1 MNKAR
6 VTCIIII
13 ALCLAAAGQAEIVS
27 PQSKP
32 WRVGIVGGWTLGY
45 LGILAHH
52 GMPGERIL
60 ESEILD
66 PQRLAKYDC
75 VIIGYRSQRSQDAW
89 EILEDYVREGGLVV
103 TEAFPTPSEDAIP
116 GERLKPG
123 RVPNVTFVD
132 SIGPITRGL
141 DYDVIIRTF
150 RRHGCAII
158 PEENTGTTVIAR
170 YTYDQIPPK
179 YRDDVDDH
187 FVEKRKDSEGN
198 VREIGAPAIVMRH
211 VGRGILVYSGCP
223 IGLSLSLQGDY
234 FTPLLL
240 NLLRYVSKG
249 EIHERF
255 YTGDIPRNRLLT
267 ANLQQFEPSADTLP
281 PPPETTEL
289 PDGGETVQQ
298 ATAPGEDYYAYG
310 TLTDAQA
317 EIIFDWRN
325 AEEHRKITIAGENIE
340 MMDISGGQA
349 RTVVSETLPESATG
363 GDDCVLRHRGQ
374 VAICYLNGQPV
385 LSACPGPPQG
395 GAVGVKGLQETGF
408 QPSAPVYFFDDFMRE
423 SDSHGEWETLSGT
436 WKEIETEGKAERGA
450 NPFQYVGESQSR
462 AMATTGHWFWQDYAF
477 SASVNGSG
485 TATGLL
491 FDFQDEK
498 NWSLLRLQHP
508 QSDSEGRL
516 EVIRCL
522 DGRETKL
529 AEATCPVPADQWAE
543 LQVLTSGT
551 HIIGRVDGSELIAV
565 RDDSMGFG
573 AIGLMAE
580 KGAVCFDDIVVEPW
594 FAGCEPAASAT
605 RTWDIRNGEWGESE
619 NGVITGTGKALLP
632 AGTLPDARVSSQIRL
647 NGADFAGLYLRHSE
661 QQDGLYLAGLM
672 PKDGGLGVRIFA
684 RSGDD
689 GQILAEE
696 AIPGAVADWHEV
708 TFSARGPLLELTV
721 NGARAVSVVHDGSL
735 TGRVGLYSRG
745 DRPAEFR
752 ELSAASLR
760 DDTELVDGLV
770 PEFAG
775 IIDRRTWA
783 SRPGAW
789 QAEPENL
796 NRFWHS
802 GFFPGP
808 IVLHAGIHPLGN
820 EETTTHLF
828 LTNDRS
834 AEKGYE
840 VESVCSWEN
849 GTASIALKAA
859 EQTVGAK
866 TVQIPAKKAYLL
878 SLHRRGGCVWVEVNG
893 RLAVGTKDT
902 VSDAGLEEIGV
913 SNEGHKIVPADLA
926 VYTPWARNY
935 TFETAPTDWVR
946 HSGTWEVTNRWSCS
960 PQWTWFC
967 GYNGSG
973 PAEVSSKIQFEND
986 FDLTFYVAARMMPR
1000 GDGKHYEQLRD
1011 IHIGL
1016 CTGPN
1021 GAADGYEMKVGGHR
1035 NQYTSIERK
1044 GKEVKRI
1051 QFRIPQVAIHNDWM
1065 QLGVRKRGGT
1075 IQLLHWG
1082 QVIMEYDDPTPPP
1095 PGGVSLGT
1103 HENGIIIP
1111 RLTAYGEITAFR

>member
-1 MNKAR
+1 MKKAR
-6 VTCIIII
+6 IGGIIV
-13 ALCLAAAGQAEIVS
+13 LVLFMCAGAVRAEIIS
-27 PQSKP
+27 PQTRP

-66 PQRLAKYDC
+66 PQKLAKYDC
-75 VIIGYRSQRSQDAW
+75 VIIGARSQRSPDAW
-89 EILEDYVREGGLVV
+89 RILEDYVREGGLVV
-103 TEAFPTPSEDAIP
+103 TEAFPVPGEEAIP

-132 SIGPITRGL
+132 AVDPITRGL
-141 DYDVIIRTF
+141 DYDVIIHTF

-187 FVEKRKDSEGN
+187 FVEKRQDREGN

-255 YTGDIPRNRLLT
+255 YTGDVPRSRLLT
-267 ANLQQFEPSADTLP
+267 ANLQQFEPSADTP
-281 PPPETTEL
+281 GSAPESTEL
-289 PDGGETVQQ
+289 ADGWETVQE
-298 ATAPGEDYYAYG
+298 ATSPVEDYYAYG
-310 TLTDAQA
+310 ALAGSQA
-317 EIIFDWRN
+317 EIIFDWQSDD
-325 AEEHRKITIAGENIE
+325 EHRKITLDGASIE
-340 MMDISGGQA
+340 LVDISGGQSH
-349 RTVVSETLPESATG
+349 TVASETLPETAG
-363 GDDCVLRHRGQ
+363 QGDDCVLRHRGQ
-374 VAICYLNGQPV
+374 VAICYLNGSPV
-385 LSACPGPPQG
+385 LTACPGPPRG
-395 GAVGVKGLQETGF
+395 GTVGTKGLQEPGF

-423 SDSHGEWETLSGT
+423 SGSPDEWETVSGT
-436 WKEIETEGKAERGA
+436 WQDIETEGKAERGA
-450 NPFQYVGESQSR
+450 NPFQYVGQSQSR
-462 AMATTGHWFWQDYAF
+462 AVATAGHWFWQDYAF

-485 TATGLL
+485 TAAGLL

-498 NWSLLRLQHP
+498 NWSLLRLQYP

-516 EVIRCL
+516 ELIRCV
-522 DGRETKL
+522 GGEQTKL
-529 AEATCPVPADQWAE
+529 AGATCSVPVDQWAQ
-543 LQVLTSGT
+543 LQVRTSGT
-551 HIIGRVDGSELIAV
+551 RIAGYVDGARMV
-565 RDDSMGFG
+565 AARDDSAGFG
-573 AIGLMAE
+573 AVGLMSE
-580 KGAVCFDDIVVEPW
+580 KGTTCFDDIAVEPW
-594 FAGCEPAASAT
+594 YAGCEPAGGAT
-605 RTWDIRNGEWGESE
+605 KTWDVRNGQWRQTGAD
-619 NGVITGTGKALLP
+619 VITGTGKALLP
-632 AGTLPDARVSSQIRL
+632 AGSAPDMQVSSSIRL
-647 NGADFAGLYLRHSE
+647 NGADFAGLYLRHNE
-661 QQDGLYLAGLM
+661 QNGLYLAGLM
-672 PKDGGLGVRIFA
+672 PKEGGLGVRVFA

-689 GQILAEE
+689 GHILAEE

-708 TFSARGPLLELTV
+708 TFSARGPLLEVTV
-721 NGARAVSVVHDGSL
+721 DGRRAVSLVHDGS
-735 TGRVGLYSRG
+735 TAGRAGVYARG

-752 ELSAASLR
+752 EPSATSLR
-760 DDTELVDGLV
+760 DDSELVDGLV

-789 QAEPENL
+789 QTQPENL

-808 IVLHAGIHPLGN
+808 VALKAGIHPLGSD
-820 EETTTHLF
+820 ETTTHLF
-828 LTNDRS
+828 ITNDRS
-834 AEKGYE
+834 VEKGYE

-849 GTASIALKAA
+849 GTTSIALKAA
-859 EQTVGAK
+859 KQTVGTK
-866 TVQIPAKKAYLL
+866 TVQIPAKTPYLL

-893 RLAVGTKDT
+893 RLAVGAKDT
-902 VSDAGLEEIGV
+902 LSGAGLDEIGI
-913 SNEGHKIVPADLA
+913 SNEGQKIVPADLA

-935 TFETAPTDWVR
+935 TFETAPTDWVH
-946 HSGTWEVTNRWSCS
+946 HSGTWTVTNRWSCS

-973 PAEVSSKIQFEND
+973 PAEASSKIQFEDD

-1000 GDGKHYEQLRD
+1000 GNDKHYEQLRD

-1021 GAADGYEMKVGGHR
+1021 GAADGYEIKVGGHR
-1035 NQYTSIERK
+1035 NQYTCIERK
-1044 GKEVKRI
+1044 GKQVERI
-1051 QFRIPQVAIHNDWM
+1051 PFRIPQIAIHNDWM
-1065 QLGVRKRGGT
+1065 QLGVRKRSAT

-1082 QVIMEYDDPTPPP
+1082 QVIMEYEDPSPLP
-1095 PGGVSLGT
+1095 PGSISLGT

-1111 RLTAYGEITAFR
+1111 RLTTYGEITASR